1 MGASS
6 MLTLL
11 LTRPNEFRT
20 LVQYYLW
27 HEKKRDITD
36 PREHVTSGYD
46 RPSMRRC
53 WEFLDLTSRS
63 FSSVIKELQGD
74 LARIICL
81 YYLVLRALD
90 TIEDDMTIPDS
101 TKQPL
106 MRTFH
111 TRLTQ
116 PGWSF
121 TGCGPSEKDRQLL
134 VEFPTLITELSH
146 LSPAHLNIIIDIT
159 QHMAVGMA
167 DYAHLAHKSGKMGL
181 ETMEDFDLYCHYV
194 AGLVGE
200 GLSRIFAESGKE
212 AEWLGEQTALSSAM
226 GIFLQKVN
234 ILRDFR
240 EDVDDGRLFWPRQ
253 IYTSYG
259 FDDPKDMCRQD
270 PENAEKALWAL
281 SAMTLDTLR
290 HAPACLDYISLLRN
304 QSVFNF
310 CAIPQTMAMATL
322 AVCFMNPLVFQR
334 NVKIR
339 KAEAAR
345 LIMNST
351 NPRDV
356 AYMFRDYA
364 RVIHSKSLPSDPSF
378 VRISVACAK
387 LEQWCEHHFPAFVL
401 LTSPSSV
408 AGATTSFAPRDAR
421 SRIQTTLAKR
431 ERQRKMDKRIE
442 EMRTNGRS
450 NINVDGNGDGEGGY
464 AQPDA
469 TMGEMLLYVGGGFFL
484 VMGVSLAVIWV
495 VLRFTKD
502 D

>member
-6 MLTLL
+6 MLKLL
-11 LTRPNEFRT
+11 LTHPTEFRT

-27 HEKKRDITD
+27 HKKKRDITD

-53 WEFLDLTSRS
+53 WEFLELTGRS
-63 FSSVIKELQGD
+63 YSAVIRELPGD

-121 TGCGPSEKDRQLL
+121 TSSGPNEKDRQLL
-134 VEFPTLITELSH
+134 VEFPAIITELSR
-146 LSPAHLNIIIDIT
+146 LSPAHLNIITDT
-159 QHMAVGMA
+159 TRHMAGGMA
-167 DYAHLAHKSGKMGL
+167 DYAHLSFKSGKIGL
-181 ETMEDFDLYCHYV
+181 ETMEDLDLYCHYV
-194 AGLVGE
+194 SGLVGE
-200 GLSRIFAESGKE
+200 GLSRIFAASGKE
-212 AEWLGEQTALSSAM
+212 AEWLSNQVTLSNAM
-226 GIFLQKVN
+226 GAILQKMN

-240 EDVDDGRLFWPRQ
+240 EDVDGGRLFWPRE

-259 FDDPKDMCRQD
+259 FDDPKDMCR
-270 PENAEKALWAL
+270 PENLEKALWAL
-281 SAMTLDTLR
+281 SAMTLDALR
-290 HAPACLDYISLLRN
+290 HAPACLDYLLLLRN
-304 QSVFNF
+304 QGIFNF
-310 CAIPQTMAMATL
+310 CAIPQAMAMATL
-322 AVCFMNPLVFQR
+322 ALCFMNPLVFKQ
-334 NVKIR
+334 NVRIR

-351 NPRDV
+351 NLRDV

-364 RVIHSKSLPSDPSF
+364 RVIHAKALPSDPNF

-387 LEQWCEHHFPAFVL
+387 LEQWCEHHFPSFVL
-401 LTSPSSV
+401 ITSSFPSSGG
-408 AGATTSFAPRDAR
+408 GATTSSRFSPNDAR
-421 SRIQTTLAKR
+421 SRIQTSIAKR
-431 ERQRKMDKRIE
+431 ERQRTMDKRIE
-442 EMRTNGRS
+442 EMCAAGRS
-450 NINVDGNGDGEGGY
+450 NGIWKGEGKVGH
-464 AQPDA
+464 ARPDA
-469 TMGEMLLYVGGGFFL
+469 TTGEMWLYVGGSFSL
-484 VMGVSLAVIWV
+484 VISMSLVVIWV
-495 VLRFTKD
+495 VLRFTRD
-502 D
+502 G